1 MPLWKEV
8 LVSPYWRCWGVG
20 GSTFENRCAALRL
33 KGGGRLNQVDPW
45 WNGNVA
51 CYKLPLQSIGG
62 HRARE
67 RYHLRH
73 ITRAWSM
80 GLRRHLYASFVTRVS
95 DSAWPVVLLSANVSR
110 VGRDGETFKYV
121 CVRVH
126 VLVCLCVFVLLCVFV
141 RLQQAQGNSSRVC

>member
-1 MPLWKEV
+1 
-8 LVSPYWRCWGVG
+8 
-20 GSTFENRCAALRL
+20 
-33 KGGGRLNQVDPW
+33 
-45 WNGNVA
+45 
-51 CYKLPLQSIGG
+51 
-62 HRARE
+62 
-67 RYHLRH
+67 
-73 ITRAWSM
+73 M